1 MMNNDGTGKHQITDG
16 KDGIYL
22 YPKISNDGKTIVF
35 ISIRSGAKELWRI
48 NSDGSGLTQV
58 TKSLDDYVVNGKFL
72 SDSSTLIGQSYN
84 KNGYFLWKQNESG
97 EKTVIAEKT
106 GLGWDVSPD
115 DKMLI
120 YDKYNETT
128 QQTEL
133 IVQTLD
139 NNQILQKYPVE
150 VNYVLRWFDNNSFVY
165 ESQKEGKIRL
175 FRQTIDSKQPT
186 LLYEIN
192 AQPNDRVLDFQLLPD
207 GKKILIVKAKYIT
220 DAVTIKIEENK

>member
-1 MMNNDGTGKHQITDG
+1 
-16 KDGIYL
+16 
-22 YPKISNDGKTIVF
+22 
-35 ISIRSGAKELWRI
+35 
-48 NSDGSGLTQV
+48 
-58 TKSLDDYVVNGKFL
+58 
-72 SDSSTLIGQSYN
+72 
-84 KNGYFLWKQNESG
+84 
-97 EKTVIAEKT
+97 
-106 GLGWDVSPD
+106 
-115 DKMLI
+115 MLI

-192 AQPNDRVLDFQLLPD
+192 AQPNGRVLDFQLLPD